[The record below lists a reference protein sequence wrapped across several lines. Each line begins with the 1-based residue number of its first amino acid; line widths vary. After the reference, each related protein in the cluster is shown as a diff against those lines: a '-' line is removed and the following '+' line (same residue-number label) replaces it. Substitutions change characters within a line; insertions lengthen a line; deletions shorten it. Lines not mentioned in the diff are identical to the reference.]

1 MHDLSTREITG
12 LVRIHMTACSVEDA
26 VKELERVCTDGE
38 LEELSRTAE
47 GLKGLFNA
55 VVERCGDEDRQVMI
69 RNRAAS
75 LKVKVGYA
83 DTPQQGKYLVDHDDL
98 EFLIDHMLNYCDMDC
113 PCVVMDEETGERSII
128 KQAVKGCEVRKLY
141 KRIGVAEGASPECPY
156 SMYLAGRHE

>member
-83 DTPQQGKYLVDHDDL
+83 DTPQQGKYVYMCW
-98 EFLIDHMLNYCDMDC
+98 FLAATNQF
-113 PCVVMDEETGERSII
+113 ETPSGRVWDVGDVTHWMPIPEPP
-128 KQAVKGCEVRKLY
+128 K
-141 KRIGVAEGASPECPY
+141 EG
-156 SMYLAGRHE
+156 